1 MPTNRTHNYKSHKS
15 HKNHKSLGKKPRP
28 TAQTGRSATRRCAA
42 TMLAAIER
50 GKKLDEAADRLDKL
64 PPDERALAYAIVLAA
79 LRHYRSIQK
88 LIDSHVQKKLAARPH
103 LTRALIA
110 IGITQLRFMD
120 IATHAAIHE
129 TVAATGRREQP
140 FRGLINAVLRKIAA
154 SPQADFKADSEAD
167 FDPIA
172 QLPPKLAA
180 HWQAIYG
187 DQKTAA
193 IAAIHQQRPPL
204 DLCFKKPEAADKW
217 CAQNKDLS
225 PEKLTATHLRLH
237 NKNGK
242 IANKIGRVENLPD
255 FAGGDWWVQDVAA
268 GFAATMLDAALP
280 KPTRILEIG
289 AAPGGKTMQLAAAGH
304 QLVALDIAQTRLAR
318 LHDNLAR
325 THLQAELICA
335 DALNWQPPSA
345 FDAILLDAPCSATG
359 TMRRHPELALHYRH
373 TKLAQLTALQDKLLN
388 RAVRWL
394 APDGI
399 LAFVTCSLDPQEGE
413 ERVAALLHQ
422 HKTTHTGLM
431 IVPPQN
437 VPEAFIKNNM
447 LRTTPADWAERGG
460 MDGFFV
466 ALIGKTA

>member
-1 MPTNRTHNYKSHKS
+1 
-15 HKNHKSLGKKPRP
+15 
-28 TAQTGRSATRRCAA
+28 
-42 TMLAAIER
+42 MLAAIER
-50 GKKLDEAADRLDKL
+50 GKKLDEAADRLDNL
-64 PPDERALAYAIVLAA
+64 PPEERALAYAIVLAT

-120 IATHAAIHE
+120 IAAHAAIHE

-154 SPQADFKADSEAD
+154 SALPDSGADSGAD

-217 CAQNKDLS
+217 RAQNKDLS

-242 IANKIGRVENLPD
+242 MANKIGRVENLPD

-335 DALNWQPPSA
+335 DALNWQPPTA

-413 ERVAALLHQ
+413 ERVAALLRNNEKLG
-422 HKTTHTGLM
+422 HKNLTL
-431 IVPPQN
+431 VPPQN
-437 VPEAFIKNNM
+437 VPAIFVKDDM
-447 LRTTPADWAERGG
+447 LRTTPADWAKAGG
-460 MDGFFV
+460 MDGFFT
-466 ALIGKTA
+466 ALLKFDKTDRM